1 MIDEPIRPK
10 FGAPSLRAKDNAGFS
25 CRHRNVSVCR
35 QSRTVECDLCGTV
48 LDPIQVLL
56 DFAYLERTLVYNESK
71 IKNAHKVLEELK
83 KEERNLKA
91 RIARI
96 KRNKTNDPR

>member
-1 MIDEPIRPK
+1 
-10 FGAPSLRAKDNAGFS
+10 
-25 CRHRNVSVCR
+25 
-35 QSRTVECDLCGTV
+35 
-48 LDPIQVLL
+48 VLL
-56 DFAYLERTLVYNESK
+56 DFAYLERTLVCNESK

-96 KRNKTNDPR
+96 KRSKPNDPR